1 MQLVQCDS
9 WSTRSSAGLL
19 ACTDIV
25 RLTREEYETVR
36 ASPVTFLVVPGHKIA
51 TDLDPR
57 RH

>member
-1 MQLVQCDS
+1 VRQLVDEVQ
-9 WSTRSSAGLL
+9 RGLL

-36 ASPVTFLVVPGHKIA
+36 ASPVTFLVVPGHEIA

-57 RH
+57 LH